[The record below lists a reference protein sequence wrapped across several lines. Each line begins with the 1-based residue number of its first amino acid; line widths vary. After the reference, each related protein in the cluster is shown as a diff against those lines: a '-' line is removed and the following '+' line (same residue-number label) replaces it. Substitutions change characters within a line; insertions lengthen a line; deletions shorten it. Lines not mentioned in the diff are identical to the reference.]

1 MIGRNT
7 YHSEAI
13 KFCRNLKEVH
23 IMKKFLKTIAK
34 AYMAYLV
41 INLIGAVITYIYG
54 CHKFGRRM
62 MNCSVRLALNT
73 YKAWA
78 KDKLMRLFFKPTKLD
93 VSDMLTWDEI

>member
-1 MIGRNT
+1 
-7 YHSEAI
+7 
-13 KFCRNLKEVH
+13 
-23 IMKKFLKTIAK
+23 MKKFFKTIAK

-41 INLIGAVITYIYG
+41 INLISAAIMYIYG

-78 KDKLMRLFFKPTKLD
+78 KDKLMRLFKPKPTKLD